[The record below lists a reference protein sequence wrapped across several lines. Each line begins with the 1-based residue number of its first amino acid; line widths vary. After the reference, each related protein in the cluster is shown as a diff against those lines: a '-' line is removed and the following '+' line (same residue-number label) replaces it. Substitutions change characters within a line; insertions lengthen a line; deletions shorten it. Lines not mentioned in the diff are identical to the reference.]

1 MLVFLTSAITSTL
14 RAQVRCGWYDI
25 WLHFILVYVKI
36 AIRPCQNKIIA
47 ESNRCASHGMPTL
60 ISVMAPT
67 TDYWLTW
74 NNSTGMPG
82 QIFILIKSQYHNRD
96 RTSDRKLESQ
106 KFILDSCTN
115 FHFGIRIKDDQRRVF
130 SAFTIIEADL
140 YIPHRSQQPPQ
151 HNKAPFDASALRIY
165 SAGILGGDKSNCV
178 YIALQHA
185 VWAAAYMSRM
195 REASWVLMVV
205 FNEHWTS

>member
-60 ISVMAPT
+60 ISAMAPT

-82 QIFILIKSQYHNRD
+82 QTFILIKSQYHNRD

-115 FHFGIRIKDDQRRVF
+115 FTLRLCLARAFNFHFENICNDEATHYEHLWCH
-130 SAFTIIEADL
+130 SAVL
-140 YIPHRSQQPPQ
+140 
-151 HNKAPFDASALRIY
+151 
-165 SAGILGGDKSNCV
+165 LG
-178 YIALQHA
+178 
-185 VWAAAYMSRM
+185 
-195 REASWVLMVV
+195 
-205 FNEHWTS
+205 